1 MANIRSFK
9 NLKYDK
15 NIICCKNSCFK
26 KAEFRAPK
34 SRESLTDYFWF
45 CLEHIREYNKAWNY
59 YDGMSERE
67 IENEIRSSTTW
78 ERPTWPI
85 NKNKIED
92 IENLIVNFETFFN
105 NKGFLDA
112 NKNHGF
118 NQKELDAFKK
128 LEINPTIDIDLI
140 KTAYKK
146 LVKKYHPDNKGGGK
160 SYEEILRSIIEAYSL
175 LKKLLNKSF

>member
-1 MANIRSFK
+1 MVNIRSFK
-9 NLKYDK
+9 NLEDDK

-26 KAEFRAPK
+26 KGEYRAPK
-34 SRESLTDYFWF
+34 SRNNLNDYVWF

-59 YDGMSERE
+59 YDGMSEKE

-85 NKNKIED
+85 NRSQIED
-92 IENLIVNFETFFN
+92 IKNLIVNFETFFN
-105 NKGFLDA
+105 NRGFLNE
-112 NKNHGF
+112 NKNPDF

-146 LVKKYHPDNKGGGK
+146 LVKKYHPDNNGGQK
-160 SYEEILRSIIEAYSL
+160 SYEERLRSIIEAYSL
-175 LKKLLNKSF
+175 LKKVIK